1 MPRPYVTAR
10 EHRDPDSLWHLQ
22 TDENVNLGSAS
33 IPFVGFCGVGMLSC
47 STTSFGCLCS
57 QIQL

>member
-1 MPRPYVTAR
+1 MPRPHVTAR

-22 TDENVNLGSAS
+22 NDENANLGSP
-33 IPFVGFCGVGMLSC
+33 IPFVRFVGVGVLSC